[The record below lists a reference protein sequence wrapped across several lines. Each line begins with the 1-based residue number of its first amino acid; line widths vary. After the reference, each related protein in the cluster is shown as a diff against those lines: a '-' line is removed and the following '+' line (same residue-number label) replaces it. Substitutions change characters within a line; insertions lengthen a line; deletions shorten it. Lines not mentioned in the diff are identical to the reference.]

1 MRVYKGETVFDWDS
15 EPSSERPSAFAES
28 TQYGRVWA
36 PSARAPSSTL
46 EVARPRPPRKR
57 GGIGTAW
64 VVTIIGLAVAAGVL
78 FGYLKSRP
86 VARADLSRHAPLPA
100 SAEA

>member
-1 MRVYKGETVFDWDS
+1 MRVYKGETVFDWDF
-15 EPSSERPSAFAES
+15 EPTDERPSAFAES
-28 TQYGRVWA
+28 TQYGRLWA
-36 PSARAPSSTL
+36 PSTRSPSSL

-64 VVTIIGLAVAAGVL
+64 VVTIVGLAVVAGVL

-86 VARADLSRHAPLPA
+86 VARAELSRHAPLPA
-100 SAEA
+100 TAEG